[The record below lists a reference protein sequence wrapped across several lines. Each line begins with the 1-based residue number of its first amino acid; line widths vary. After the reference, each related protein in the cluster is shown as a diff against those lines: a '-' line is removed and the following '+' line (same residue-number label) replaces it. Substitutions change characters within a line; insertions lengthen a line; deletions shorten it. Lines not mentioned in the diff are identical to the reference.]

1 MKLQKKAMRSKSQ
14 VAVALVALGTSEAPS
29 GDTVNDS
36 EPAGSITSNSVGTQT
51 NLNAT
56 EALEEDNEKYQKRV
70 FVEEAILAKM
80 SLRVVKRSFDSLQV
94 LVALLC

>member
-1 MKLQKKAMRSKSQ
+1 MRTKSEA
-14 VAVALVALGTSEAPS
+14 AVALVTLGTSEIPS

-36 EPAGSITSNSVGTQT
+36 ESAGNITSNSVGTQT

-56 EALEEDNEKYQKRV
+56 EALEEDNKNTRSEWV
-70 FVEEAILAKM
+70 FVEEAILAKK